1 MLCYVCHKG
10 LIRAGSDST
19 AGLGY
24 IQADLAL
31 LVESMLRMSLDL
43 SGNVEAGHIDILQ
56 SVGEATDLLIT
67 SFHAR
72 QMLAITLI
80 LIEVPLCVE

>member
-1 MLCYVCHKG
+1 M
-10 LIRAGSDST
+10 AGSDSA

-24 IQADLAL
+24 IQVDLAL
-31 LVESMLRMSLDL
+31 LVKSMLRMSLDL
-43 SGNVEAGHIDILQ
+43 SVNVEAGHIDILQ
-56 SVGEATDLLIT
+56 SVGKATDLLIT